1 MTVQDQDQSQRYNR
15 QFRLGDS
22 IPEAVLDKISQT
34 IEDEEKDPALKQDYR
49 EDKDERS
56 RKQHIHPSAGV
67 PGNYSAKFIPRNQDN
82 E

>member
-22 IPEAVLDKISQT
+22 ILDKISQT